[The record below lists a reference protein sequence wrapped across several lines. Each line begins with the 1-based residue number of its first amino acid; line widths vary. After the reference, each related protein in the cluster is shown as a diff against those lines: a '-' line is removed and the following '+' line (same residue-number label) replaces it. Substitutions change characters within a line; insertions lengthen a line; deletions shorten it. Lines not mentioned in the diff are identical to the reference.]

1 MRKKR
6 GISNQRKKQW
16 GGAFRSRRHQGV
28 DETEWIMLDAQVG
41 SPSPGVKKTL
51 KRRAKTWAIRGLAIA
66 CLSVSIPFG
75 AQWAHNEIF
84 FENEEFVL
92 SHLNFKSDGV
102 LTEANLSEISN
113 VSAGM
118 KLLELDLE
126 NIRERISKIP
136 VVQEVV
142 VSREMPD
149 RLNIEVKE
157 RMPVAWISCP
167 PLGVRPGDMER
178 GFLVDADGYLFRCLD
193 LTDEIQALPIIEN
206 FAMAEPTE
214 GIQLLDDG
222 MLGAL
227 DLVLRSPDLS
237 GDGSMNAHFVRVRNE
252 WSLQCRYRSGLQ
264 AVFAIYELDRGLLDL
279 QLVLKQA
286 EKMGQRLATVDIS
299 MSENIPATF
308 AGPVDPESISA
319 VAKPLGTTDYS
330 GESTPVDDKE
340 KHLRSI
346 LNGG

>member
-6 GISNQRKKQW
+6 GILNQRKKQR
-16 GGAFRSRRHQGV
+16 GGIFRRRHQGV
-28 DETEWIMLDAQVG
+28 DETEWIMLEADPG
-41 SPSPGVKKTL
+41 SSTGRINKTV
-51 KRRAKTWAIRGLAIA
+51 RSRAKIWAIRGLALA
-66 CLSVSIPFG
+66 CLSVSIPYG
-75 AQWAHNEIF
+75 AKWAHNEIF
-84 FENEEFVL
+84 FENDEFVL
-92 SHLNFKSDGV
+92 KQLNFQSDGV
-102 LTEANLSEISN
+102 LTAASLSEISN

-126 NIRERISKIP
+126 KIRERISKIP

-149 RLNIEVKE
+149 RLNIMVKE

-178 GFLVDADGYLFRCLD
+178 GFLVDEGGYLFRCLD
-193 LTDEIQALPIIEN
+193 LTEGIQSLPIIEN
-206 FAMAEPTE
+206 FAMAEPVE
-214 GIQLLDDG
+214 GIQLTDDG
-222 MLGAL
+222 MLGAI
-227 DLVLRSPDLS
+227 DLVLKSPELS
-237 GDGSMNAHFVRVRNE
+237 EDGSMEVQLVRVRNE

-264 AVFAIYELDRGLLDL
+264 TVFSLYDVDRGLEDL
-279 QLVLKQA
+279 ELVLKQA
-286 EKMGQRLATVDIS
+286 EKIGQHLATVDVS

-319 VAKPLGTTDYS
+319 VAEPLGTIDYS
-330 GESTPVDDKE
+330 GGGAPVDEKE

>member
-6 GISNQRKKQW
+6 GISNQRKNHW
-16 GGAFRSRRHQGV
+16 GGAFRRRHRGV
-28 DETEWIMLDAQVG
+28 DETEWIMLEADTGA
-41 SPSPGVKKTL
+41 STHIVKKTGHS
-51 KRRAKTWAIRGLAIA
+51 RARAWAVRGLAIA
-66 CLSVSIPFG
+66 CLSVSIPYG

-92 SHLNFKSDGV
+92 KRLDFKSDGI
-102 LTEANLSEISN
+102 LTQANLSEISN
-113 VSAGM
+113 VSVGM

-149 RLNIEVKE
+149 RLNINVKE
-157 RMPVAWISCP
+157 RTPVAWISCP

-178 GFLVDADGYLFRCLD
+178 GFLVDDAGYLFRCLD
-193 LTDEIQALPIIEN
+193 LTEEIEALPIIEN
-206 FAMAEPTE
+206 FAMAEPIE
-214 GIQLLDDG
+214 GLQMSDKG
-222 MLGAL
+222 MLGAI
-227 DLVLRSPDLS
+227 DLVLRSPALS
-237 GDGSMNAHFVRVRNE
+237 EDGSMDVHLVRVRNE

-264 AVFAIYELDRGLLDL
+264 TVFSLYELDRGLLDL

-286 EKMGQRLATVDIS
+286 EKMGQHLATVDVS
-299 MSENIPATF
+299 ASENIPATF
-308 AGPVDPESISA
+308 AGPIDPERISA
-319 VAKPLGTTDYS
+319 VATPVGMTDYS
-330 GESTPVDDKE
+330 GGDAPVADE
-340 KHLRSI
+340 ENHLRSI